1 MEAPLNQVIFPS
13 SFQELFAAWN
23 RFPNALLYAGGTEM
37 TGRQEKNLI
46 TLPHGTPLEGPPV
59 FLCMDAIEELHR
71 ITRTEH
77 YLEIGSMVKLNR
89 LIRLGKTVPE
99 IITSCLEN
107 IAGVQVRNLA
117 TIGGN
122 ICTSTRLLDLSA
134 PLTALEA
141 QYEFRNASNATRWV
155 SASRFHS
162 EDQTTMDKHE
172 VLTRIRLPLHQWD
185 YTVYKKFLTEDHL
198 NTEALVF
205 LAKTQKNMLSDIRLI
220 YKSSSI
226 LRNKDGEDILIGKY
240 LPLSR
245 KTADDFVSNWI
256 GFLAQ
261 RPEITSFSKNSLI
274 SSIEDNVFNLSE

>member
-23 RFPNALLYAGGTEM
+23 RFPNAVPYAGGTDLI
-37 TGRQEKNLI
+37 GRQEKNMIDL
-46 TLPHGTPLEGPPV
+46 PPV
-59 FLCMDAIEELHR
+59 FLCLDKIEELQR

-89 LIRLGKTVPE
+89 LIRLGKIVPE
-99 IITSCLEN
+99 ILSSCLEN
-107 IAGVQVRNLA
+107 IAGVQLRNLA

-122 ICTSTRLLDLSA
+122 ICSSSRLLDLPA

-162 EDQTTMDKHE
+162 EEQTALDKHE
-172 VLTRIRLPLHQWD
+172 LLTRVRLPLHQWD
-185 YTVYKKFLTEDHL
+185 YAVYKKFLAEDHL

-205 LAKTQKNMLSDIRLI
+205 LAKTQKNVLSDIRVI

-226 LRNKDGEDILIGKY
+226 LRNKDAEDILIGKF
-240 LPLSR
+240 LPFSR
-245 KTADDFVSNWI
+245 KTAEEFISNWI

-261 RPEITSFSKNSLI
+261 KPEIKNFSKNSLI
-274 SSIEDNVFNLSE
+274 SSIEENIFNLSE